1 MRPYTKVENEI
12 FRSRKIFS
20 IDKADFDDVEY
31 DGTTMT
37 FTFIGCVFHDLVIE
51 NQEQIDFEE
60 IRVYFL
66 DCYIRNLDV
75 EDIKSDNISLSFGS
89 SIISGRVRNDTL
101 RSISLNNVIA
111 KTGLFL
117 LGETRIFATYT
128 HENIVLERWEKV
140 LKSAGISTLDE
151 VLKLEQYFS
160 LENPKEFVFITNEAK
175 VKRNGLVREHFESTP
190 QHNPGCQL
198 DALQWDIMS
207 LAITVSYKSK
217 VEQSKVTISSSSLRA
232 LSIDGEQNGSMS
244 VENCR
249 IQSLYF
255 REFSTKGDAIF
266 FNIRPL
272 DKNSAG
278 KIEIRRSNLDNT
290 WFDGIDFN
298 DYKPLSFYRTRF
310 GKVRFSA
317 CSFPSNYK
325 GFQDFNA
332 LENIH
337 EPEKRS
343 ETYHRDQYEIFLSL
357 KNALE
362 SNGNFY
368 EAQKLQ
374 AVSNEALKKVKDV
387 SRWDKVILGING
399 FSNNH
404 GLSIV
409 RPFCL
414 FFGSTILLYVLYLWT
429 LGRMFNNHGFDA
441 SMIGY
446 YFSFVD
452 PTHRI
457 DFLEDVKKSNPG
469 TWAVSGTLTL
479 DFLGKL
485 ISGFF
490 IYQFVAAFRKYGK
503 K

>member
-1 MRPYTKVENEI
+1 MNPYTKVENEV
-12 FRSRKIFS
+12 FRNRKIFS
-20 IDKADFDDVEY
+20 IDKADFNGVEY

-37 FTFIGCVFHDLVIE
+37 FTFVGCVFHDLVIE
-51 NQEQIDFEE
+51 NREQIDFEE
-60 IRVYFL
+60 VRVYFL
-66 DCYIRNLDV
+66 DCYIRDLDV

-89 SIISGRVRNDTL
+89 SIISGRVRNDAL

-117 LGETRIFATYT
+117 LGETRVFATYT
-128 HENIVLERWEKV
+128 HENIVTERWVKV
-140 LKSAGISTLDE
+140 LKSAGISSLEE
-151 VLKLEQYFS
+151 VLKLEQHFS
-160 LENPKEFVFITNEAK
+160 LENPKEFTFSTNEAK
-175 VKRNGLVREHFESTP
+175 AKRSGRVKEHFETP
-190 QHNPGCQL
+190 PQDRLGFQL
-198 DALQWDIMS
+198 NALQWDMMS

-255 REFSTKGDAIF
+255 RDFSTKGDATF

-272 DKNSAG
+272 NKESAG
-278 KIEIRRSNLDNT
+278 KIEIKQSNLDNT
-290 WFDGIDFN
+290 WFDNIDFN
-298 DYKPLSFYRTRF
+298 EYKPLSFFRTRF

-317 CSFPSNYK
+317 CSFPSDYR
-325 GFQDFNA
+325 GFEHFNA

-337 EPEKRS
+337 YPEKKS
-343 ETYHRDQYEIFLSL
+343 NNYHRDQYEIFLSL
-357 KNALE
+357 KNALD

-374 AVSNEALKKVKDV
+374 AVSNEALKKIEGVLRSD
-387 SRWDKVILGING
+387 RIILWVNG

-404 GLSIV
+404 GLSIA
-409 RPFCL
+409 RPFL
-414 FFGSTILLYVLYLWT
+414 HFFGWTILFYILYLWS
-429 LGRMFNNHGFDA
+429 LGRMFNCNGFNL
-441 SMIGY
+441 SLIGY
-446 YFSFVD
+446 YFSFID

-457 DFLEDVKKSNPG
+457 DFLEDMKKSNLSKG
-469 TWAVSGTLTL
+469 LISIALTL
-479 DFLGKL
+479 DFLGKI